1 MSQPSPSKPYARR
14 PTAGEGGQPTQV
26 TASPVRVPPGEGVTP
41 ARTLPGTPRTEGA
54 QQVASVAP
62 RGTNGQGNDPT
73 AGGQNS
79 TLKPPVQLQ
88 RHEEEPPVV
97 APPRITVPQRDRN
110 EMPARTVARVDQG
123 REGGVSSGFASSGA
137 PLPGGSGM
145 PAPTVVGWPPPS
157 SKAEATPVQVIVSRS
172 VGISPCYVS
181 FRVVLPA
188 GEGTKAD
195 FLWTDN
201 GVPIC
206 NDPTGGKVLMEPGE
220 HRIEVLVITANDQ
233 ELRGGQTVQVLEKPK
248 GPKRP
253 TPQYGAYP

>member
-1 MSQPSPSKPYARR
+1 
-14 PTAGEGGQPTQV
+14 
-26 TASPVRVPPGEGVTP
+26 
-41 ARTLPGTPRTEGA
+41 
-54 QQVASVAP
+54 
-62 RGTNGQGNDPT
+62 
-73 AGGQNS
+73 
-79 TLKPPVQLQ
+79 
-88 RHEEEPPVV
+88 
-97 APPRITVPQRDRN
+97 
-110 EMPARTVARVDQG
+110 
-123 REGGVSSGFASSGA
+123 
-137 PLPGGSGM
+137 M
-145 PAPTVVGWPPPS
+145 PAPTVVDS
-157 SKAEATPVQVIVSRS
+157 SAGKRKAEATPVQVIVSRS